1 MSVTKDVSGAI
12 TRGLMGY
19 FDFKGKASRRDFWIW
34 LGFAFVVSNVAEA
47 LYWLLVVPTIAY
59 SARRMH
65 DVGKSAWWL
74 LVWPVALFFSLR
86 PSITGHVSATPS
98 TAGSDWISERAT
110 DAQSLVKTVVSK
122 FVAIRGVLTGSTTS
136 SATPS
141 SSGSSAI
148 PTSPSVS
155 GEAPRPASRKPVEP
169 VKTAEPPRVEKPSG
183 PTDVEVF
190 SKMAAELGIVTT
202 SEESVVA
209 VVQSLIRRVWTQV
222 RTQPEV
228 DPVHTEQLRLALR
241 ALADYAKGKHS
252 HVASDSAEQAKA
264 YMWYGILLAMVTT
277 DDRSP
282 TTLGTHGRMS
292 SGEALRE
299 ARRIFESNSDKKMA
313 GRCMEELG
321 QYGRLLGRNDLITEG
336 FNGAVELFQSAGAA
350 DRAKQALTNAGSNF
364 QRHSSAFFD
373 GGQPSLKATTILG
386 SVQGERLRDA
396 LHHID

>member
-1 MSVTKDVSGAI
+1 VSITKDVSGAI
-12 TRGLMGY
+12 TRGLTGY

-34 LGFAFVVSNVAEA
+34 LGFIIVVNNIAEA

-74 LVWPVALFFSLR
+74 LVWPVALIFSLK
-86 PSITGHVSATPS
+86 PSITGLVSSPPS
-98 TAGSDWISERAT
+98 TAGGDWISARMT
-110 DAQSLVKTVVSK
+110 DAQSLAKTVVSK
-122 FVAIRGVLTGSTTS
+122 FEAIRSVLTGSSSS
-136 SATPS
+136 SATPTVSGPSAASTSSS
-141 SSGSSAI
+141 SSGA
-148 PTSPSVS
+148 
-155 GEAPRPASRKPVEP
+155 APRPVSSEAPGP
-169 VKTAEPPRVEKPSG
+169 VKSAERPRVEKPTG

-190 SKMAAELGIVTT
+190 SKIAASLGIVAT
-202 SEESVVA
+202 SEESMVA
-209 VVQSLIRRVWTQV
+209 IVQSLIRRIWTQV
-222 RTQPEV
+222 RTQREI
-228 DPVHTEQLRLALR
+228 DPVHTEHVRLALR
-241 ALADYAKGKHS
+241 ALADYAKGRHS
-252 HVASDSAEQAKA
+252 LATSDSAEQAKA
-264 YMWYGILLAMVTT
+264 YMWYGILLAMVST

-282 TTLGTHGRMS
+282 TTLGAHARMS
-292 SGEALRE
+292 SSEAFRD

-321 QYGRLLGRNDLITEG
+321 QYGRLLGRTDFVTEG

-386 SVQGERLRDA
+386 SLQGERLRNV

>member
-1 MSVTKDVSGAI
+1 
-12 TRGLMGY
+12 MGC
-19 FDFKGKASRRDFWIW
+19 FV
-34 LGFAFVVSNVAEA
+34 VVSNVSTV
-47 LYWLLVVPTIAY
+47 LYWLFVVPTIAY
-59 SARRMH
+59 GARRMH

-74 LVWPVALFFSLR
+74 LFGPVALFFALQ
-86 PSITGHVSATPS
+86 PSVSGFVTSSTS
-98 TAGSDWISERAT
+98 TAGSDWISARVT
-110 DAQSLVKTVVSK
+110 DAQSVVKIVMSK
-122 FVAIRGVLTGSTTS
+122 FEAIRSVLNGSASS
-136 SATPS
+136 SATHS
-141 SSGSSAI
+141 SSGSSPT
-148 PTSPSVS
+148 PTSPLVS
-155 GEAPRPASRKPVEP
+155 SEAPRPAPR
-169 VKTAEPPRVEKPSG
+169 KTAEPAKAAEPPSVKKPSG

-190 SKMAAELGIVTT
+190 SKMAAELGIVAT

-222 RTQPEV
+222 RAQQEV

-241 ALADYAKGKHS
+241 ALADYAKGRHS
-252 HVASDSAEQAKA
+252 LAASDSAEQAKA

-282 TTLGTHGRMS
+282 TTLGVHARMS

-321 QYGRLLGRNDLITEG
+321 QYGRLLGRADLVTEG
-336 FNGAVELFQSAGAA
+336 FNGAVELFQSADAT

-386 SVQGERLRDA
+386 SMQGERLRDA

>member
-1 MSVTKDVSGAI
+1 MSTTKDVSGAI
-12 TRGLMGY
+12 TRGFTGY

-34 LGFAFVVSNVAEA
+34 LGFAFIASNVAEA
-47 LYWLLVVPTIAY
+47 LSWLLVVPTIAY

-74 LVWPVALFFSLR
+74 LVWPVALIFSLR
-86 PSITGHVSATPS
+86 PSVAGHVSSDPS
-98 TAGSDWISERAT
+98 TAGSDWISERVS

-122 FVAIRGVLTGSTTS
+122 FVTIRSVLTGSS
-136 SATPS
+136 SSSVTPS

-148 PTSPSVS
+148 STSPSVS
-155 GEAPRPASRKPVEP
+155 GDAHRPASSKRVES
-169 VKTAEPPRVEKPSG
+169 VKTAEPPPLEEPSG

-222 RTQPEV
+222 RIEQEV
-228 DPVHTEQLRLALR
+228 DPVHTEHLRLALR
-241 ALADYAKGKHS
+241 ALADYAKGRHS
-252 HVASDSAEQAKA
+252 LVASDSAEQAKA

-282 TTLGTHGRMS
+282 TTLGVHARMS

-321 QYGRLLGRNDLITEG
+321 QYGRLLGRTDLVTEG